1 MPSDLEAWEEK
12 NGKIP
17 DDIILLLFFD
27 WGKRWPDKLT
37 YLGTDTNDTSLLHFP
52 GKLIY
57 TITSF
62 FFLCSLIRGCYRYP
76 LQTSAWVDNTLLPS
90 SLYMH
95 YSSSCTTRPFFV
107 LSFNSMLMRQ
117 SRGRCALGE
126 MKRGFLSFPTLS
138 FPSSYSL
145 RCLNSPPSAF
155 RDRLQITRKT
165 TGDVSTSSV
174 HIIIITIIIFP
185 SPSPSFFL
193 GSR

>member
-1 MPSDLEAWEEK
+1 MPCYSQTRRKTSRWFVPQNRDYQVMPSDLEAWEEK

-37 YLGTDTNDTSLLHFP
+37 YLGTDTNDLSLLHFP

-62 FFLCSLIRGCYRYP
+62 FFFVLWGCYRYP

-117 SRGRCALGE
+117 SRGRCALGRW
-126 MKRGFLSFPTLS
+126 KGGFFHFPL
-138 FPSSYSL
+138 FPSH
-145 RCLNSPPSAF
+145 RPI
-155 RDRLQITRKT
+155 R
-165 TGDVSTSSV
+165 
-174 HIIIITIIIFP
+174 
-185 SPSPSFFL
+185 
-193 GSR
+193 

>member
-1 MPSDLEAWEEK
+1 MPSDLEAWEDK

-37 YLGTDTNDTSLLHFP
+37 YLGTDTNDLSLLHFP

-62 FFLCSLIRGCYRYP
+62 FFLCSLRVLPVP

-107 LSFNSMLMRQ
+107 LSSNSMLMRQ

-126 MKRGFLSFPTLS
+126 MKRGFFLFPL
-138 FPSSYSL
+138 FPSH
-145 RCLNSPPSAF
+145 RPI
-155 RDRLQITRKT
+155 R
-165 TGDVSTSSV
+165 
-174 HIIIITIIIFP
+174 
-185 SPSPSFFL
+185 
-193 GSR
+193 

>member
-1 MPSDLEAWEEK
+1 MQLKQIVKSQCKWSQKYGAPPRNLSIKVPYYSHTRRKISRWFVPQNRDYQVMPSDLEAWEDK

-62 FFLCSLIRGCYRYP
+62 FFFFVLWGCYRYR

-107 LSFNSMLMRQ
+107 LSSNLMLMRQ

-126 MKRGFLSFPTLS
+126 MKRGFFLFPL
-138 FPSSYSL
+138 FPSH
-145 RCLNSPPSAF
+145 RPI
-155 RDRLQITRKT
+155 R
-165 TGDVSTSSV
+165 
-174 HIIIITIIIFP
+174 
-185 SPSPSFFL
+185 
-193 GSR
+193 

>member
-1 MPSDLEAWEEK
+1 MPYYSHTRRKISRWFVPQNRDYQVMPSDLEAWEDK

-62 FFLCSLIRGCYRYP
+62 FFLLVLWGCYRYR

-107 LSFNSMLMRQ
+107 LSSNSMLMRQ

-126 MKRGFLSFPTLS
+126 MKRGFFLFPL
-138 FPSSYSL
+138 FPSH
-145 RCLNSPPSAF
+145 RPI
-155 RDRLQITRKT
+155 R
-165 TGDVSTSSV
+165 
-174 HIIIITIIIFP
+174 
-185 SPSPSFFL
+185 
-193 GSR
+193 